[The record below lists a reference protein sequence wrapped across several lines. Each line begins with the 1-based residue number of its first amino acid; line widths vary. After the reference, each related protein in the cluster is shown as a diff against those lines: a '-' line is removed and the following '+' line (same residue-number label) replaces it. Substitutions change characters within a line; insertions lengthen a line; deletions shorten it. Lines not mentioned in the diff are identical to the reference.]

1 MLQKYMVSEKKLD
14 SGRDRLYVKLT
25 VRNQTLSRAIM
36 QSGYLWLAFLDAQV
50 STIRLIGT
58 RWAWTSN
65 TSSRRAVYYSHNEW
79 VRVKQA
85 HCAAL
90 TRNVSHNDLRARS
103 ASAWRLNY
111 TPRCYL
117 TFFPNNSKCKVLLF
131 WQFWCRPHVLGRLR
145 IFYLHY
151 DLLKMNRCR
160 SKICF
165 INENIST
172 VV

>member
-1 MLQKYMVSEKKLD
+1 
-14 SGRDRLYVKLT
+14 
-25 VRNQTLSRAIM
+25 M

-117 TFFPNNSKCKVLLF
+117 TFFPNNSKCKVLVFFLANFDFDHTFWEDWEYFTYIMICLRWIRYTYRSADLF
-131 WQFWCRPHVLGRLR
+131 YKWKCHCSL
-145 IFYLHY
+145 
-151 DLLKMNRCR
+151 
-160 SKICF
+160 
-165 INENIST
+165 
-172 VV
+172 VVDKFLT